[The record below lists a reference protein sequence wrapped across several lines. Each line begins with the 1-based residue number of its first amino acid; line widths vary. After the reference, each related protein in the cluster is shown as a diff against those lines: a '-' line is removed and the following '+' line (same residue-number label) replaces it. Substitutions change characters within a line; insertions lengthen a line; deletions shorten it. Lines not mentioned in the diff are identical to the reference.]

1 MTEIIEKE
9 LVELAKKG
17 DEAALTK
24 IVRDNS
30 DRLYTLL
37 VRLLRNEQEAQDA
50 LQETFITMIKKIS
63 TFGGKSS
70 LFTWLYRIATNIALM
85 KLRSRQRVDELDID
99 DSKLSDD
106 VHGGGIVPFPSQP
119 DLELHRKETKQALD
133 EAVENLPAKY
143 RSVFILRDIE
153 QVSIAEASK
162 ILEISEE
169 NVKTR
174 LRRARI
180 FLRNELA
187 ERLV

>member
-1 MTEIIEKE
+1 MTEKE

-17 DEAALTK
+17 DESAITK

-50 LQETFITMIKKIS
+50 LQETFITMFKKIS

-70 LFTWLYRIATNIALM
+70 LFTWLYRIATNVALM
-85 KLRSRQRVDELDID
+85 KLRSRQKIDELDID
-99 DSKLSDD
+99 DSKISDD
-106 VHGGGIVPFPSQP
+106 VHSGAMASFPSQP
-119 DLELHRKETKQALD
+119 DFELHRKETKQALD
-133 EAVENLPAKY
+133 EAIGNLPAKY

-153 QVSIAEASK
+153 QLPIVEASK
-162 ILEISEE
+162 ILNISEE

-187 ERLV
+187 ERLAL